1 VAKQLGPE
9 QVALFCENMGMMY
22 QAGIQTGEAVQLI
35 AQDSGASGLQTA
47 LNTITKRIEEDY
59 ETLPVALREEGSF
72 PAHAVKMIEIAEQ
85 SGRLE
90 ETMFALGDYYLGQK
104 RFQDR
109 MRSALLYPMILLVL
123 MTIVLLILAVQVLPI
138 FSEVYASMAGQVSTA
153 SLAYAQAAQTI
164 SYVAVVI
171 VLIVGI
177 FFLVGACFAY
187 FGKQTTT
194 VSRMFDTLPFTA
206 NVSYTSALARAMT
219 AFATFSASG
228 ISPEDALASITG
240 EIGNKKLRQRF
251 EASTSLIAEGQ
262 SFAQAAFEN
271 NVLEPLYGRMLINS
285 ERSGTFDNTLAYLA
299 TIISED
305 SERQTDQLVSTI
317 EPVCAAFL
325 TVAVALA
332 LIAIVVPLVGILGA
346 MG

>member
-1 VAKQLGPE
+1 MAKQLGPD

-22 QAGIQTGEAVQLI
+22 QAGIQTDEAVQLI
-35 AQDSGASGLQTA
+35 AQDSGSSALQDILQTTTE
-47 LNTITKRIEEDY
+47 LMDLKG
-59 ETLPVALREEGSF
+59 ETLPMALRDEGSF
-72 PAHAVKMIEIAEQ
+72 PAHATKMMEIAEQ

-90 ETMFALGDYYLGQK
+90 ETMFALGDYYLAQK

-123 MTIVLLILAVQVLPI
+123 MTIVLLILALQVLPI
-138 FSEVYASMAGQVSTA
+138 FSEVYASMAGQVSAA
-153 SLAYAQAAQTI
+153 SLSYASIAQTV

-187 FGKQTTT
+187 FGKTTTT
-194 VSRMFDTLPFTA
+194 VSRMFDTLPFTKSA
-206 NVSYTSALARAMT
+206 SYTSALARAMT

-228 ISPEDALASITG
+228 ISPEDALASITS
-240 EIGNKKLRQRF
+240 EIGNAQLRERF
-251 EASTSLIAEGQ
+251 ESCTALIMEGH

-271 NVLEPLYGRMLINS
+271 EVLDPLYGRMLINS

-299 TIISED
+299 TLISED
-305 SERQTDQLVSTI
+305 AERQTDQIVSTI
-317 EPVCAAFL
+317 EPICAAFL

>member
-1 VAKQLGPE
+1 MAKQLGPE

-22 QAGIQTGEAVQLI
+22 QAGIQTDEAVRLI
-35 AQDSGASGLQTA
+35 AEDSGSNALQKTLDSVA
-47 LNTITKRIEEDY
+47 VAMDEGQ
-59 ETLPVALREEGSF
+59 TLPAALEQNGAF
-72 PAHAVKMIEIAEQ
+72 PAHATKMMEIAEQ

-90 ETMFALGDYYLGQK
+90 ETMFALGDYYLAQK

-123 MTIVLLILAVQVLPI
+123 MALVLLVLAVQVLPI
-138 FSEVYASMAGQVSTA
+138 FSDVYKSMASQVSQ
-153 SLAYAQAAQTI
+153 SSMAYAQTAQTI

-171 VLIVGI
+171 VLIVAV
-177 FFLVGACFAY
+177 FFLIGSCFAY

-194 VSRMFDTLPFTA
+194 VSRMFDILPFTSKT
-206 NVSYTSALARAMT
+206 SYTSSLARAMT

-240 EIGNKKLRQRF
+240 DIGNKKLRTRL
-251 EASTSLIAEGQ
+251 ERCAEEVMEGQ
-262 SFAQAAFEN
+262 SFAQAAFN
-271 NVLEPLYGRMLINS
+271 NDVLDPLYGRMLINS

-299 TIISED
+299 VLISEE

-317 EPVCAAFL
+317 EPVCSAFL

-332 LIAIVVPLVGILGA
+332 LIAIIVPLVGILGA